1 MAASQLVAEK
11 WLEKNQHEMFYCPH
25 QPGKLMISKN
35 ACAKRHLQA
44 GKEEYQDLMKGD
56 LFNYTYKRG
65 LALCRECPIGKR
77 LALSPAANE
86 PRPRRQPRG
95 TFVNHGWKTHP
106 QRAF

>member
-1 MAASQLVAEK
+1 MAEK

-44 GKEEYQDLMKGD
+44 GKEEYQDLMKGN

-65 LALCRECPIGKR
+65 LALCRECSIGRR
-77 LALSPAANE
+77 LAPSPAANE
-86 PRPRRQPRG
+86 PRPRRHPRG
-95 TFVNHGWKTHP
+95 NFVNHGWKTHL
-106 QRAF
+106 QRSF

>member
-11 WLEKNQHEMFYCPH
+11 WLEKNQQEMFYCPH

-44 GKEEYQDLMKGD
+44 GKEEFQDLMKGD

-65 LALCRECPIGKR
+65 LALCRECPIGKS
-77 LALSPAANE
+77 LALSPAARE
-86 PRPRRQPRG
+86 SHPRRHPRG
-95 TFVNHGWKTHP
+95 TFVNHGWKTHL